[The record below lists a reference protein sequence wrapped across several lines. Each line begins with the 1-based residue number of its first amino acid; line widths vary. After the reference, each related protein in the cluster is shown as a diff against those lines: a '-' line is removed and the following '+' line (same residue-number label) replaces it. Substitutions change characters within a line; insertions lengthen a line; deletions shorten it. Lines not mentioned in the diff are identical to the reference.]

1 MAVFPTCG
9 SIRTNKVM
17 NKNRY
22 IKPIVAVELL
32 DVVYVIC
39 GSGSDT
45 IYITP
50 GSQPVSPEYDQD
62 GNTTSEVKGNPYTFD
77 Y

>member
-1 MAVFPTCG
+1 
-9 SIRTNKVM
+9 M

-32 DVVYVIC
+32 DVVSVIC